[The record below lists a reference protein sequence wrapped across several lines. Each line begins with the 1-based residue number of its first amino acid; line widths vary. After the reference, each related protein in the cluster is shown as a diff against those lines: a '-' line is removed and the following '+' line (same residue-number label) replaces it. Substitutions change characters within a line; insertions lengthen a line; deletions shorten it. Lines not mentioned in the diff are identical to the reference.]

1 MSDPS
6 GRFLITYNGEVFNFR
21 EIRAILQ
28 SRGHNFRSQSDT
40 EVVLASFEEWGPD
53 CLKRLNG
60 MFAFAIWDTQERVL
74 FASRDRLGI
83 KPLYWTNSHGTL
95 FISSEIKAILATG
108 RVPIEADQEVSH
120 NPWHYPTTP
129 RTGFKNIH
137 KLPPGTSL
145 TWRNGTVSL
154 KQWWQ
159 IRPAENPIQP
169 KDAAEELVSLLVDAV
184 RLQMTSD
191 VPVGAMLSGGLDS
204 STIVSLMR
212 RFTSH
217 PVRTFSI
224 SFREGD
230 RRLEAMPDDNRFA
243 RLVADRFG
251 CVHTEIKIAPKILD
265 LLPHMIWHLDEPI
278 FDPAAINTFVI
289 AKEAR
294 SNGIPV
300 LLNGMGADEIFGGY
314 RKHYACILAGR
325 YQTFLPSRMRPVIE
339 RAATRLPVAGPTT
352 GFRVARWAKRFLG
365 FASLP
370 PVERFLRSDLSL
382 SPADYSELYTDSQD
396 RPYESLAEVTARR
409 APFDNRDISYLTQ
422 MCLSDTTTFLPD
434 HNLLYVDKATMA
446 AGVEARAP
454 LIDYRIVE
462 LAFRLPDQCRIRGT
476 QQKALLRQVTRPWLP
491 GAVVNRSKASF
502 SAPLRAWIRN
512 DLREMVD
519 DLLSP
524 KAIRDRGLYRP
535 ETVWARINADRHG
548 RQDNAHFIWNL
559 LCRELWFRE
568 LIDQG
573 GRALQQARLAFNT
586 NLQAFR
592 AAPADLEDTISKQV

>member
-1 MSDPS
+1 MCGIVAVVGESDPDLVRGMTAILAHRGPDGSGVICPSGSGFGLGNRRLSILDLSPAGAQPMSDPS

-278 FDPAAINTFVI
+278 FYLAAINTFVI

-352 GFRVARWAKRFLG
+352 GFRVARWAKRFLRLKDSS
-365 FASLP
+365 APICLY
-370 PVERFLRSDLSL
+370 LRRIIQSSTQTRRTGLTNL
-382 SPADYSELYTDSQD
+382 SPRS
-396 RPYESLAEVTARR
+396 RPDV
-409 APFDNRDISYLTQ
+409 P
-422 MCLSDTTTFLPD
+422 
-434 HNLLYVDKATMA
+434 
-446 AGVEARAP
+446 P
-454 LIDYRIVE
+454 LIIVI
-462 LAFRLPDQCRIRGT
+462 FHT
-476 QQKALLRQVTRPWLP
+476 
-491 GAVVNRSKASF
+491 
-502 SAPLRAWIRN
+502 
-512 DLREMVD
+512 
-519 DLLSP
+519 
-524 KAIRDRGLYRP
+524 
-535 ETVWARINADRHG
+535 
-548 RQDNAHFIWNL
+548 
-559 LCRELWFRE
+559 
-568 LIDQG
+568 
-573 GRALQQARLAFNT
+573 
-586 NLQAFR
+586 
-592 AAPADLEDTISKQV
+592 